1 MLTQFLTAILLI
13 VACVPTN
20 QGKELSPKDVMAMI
34 RRDTSVVIV
43 DVRTPEE
50 YGQGHI
56 AGSQQIDYYGAEFQE
71 RLQRLPKDRDIVLY
85 CRSGKRS
92 SDAMSFL
99 VSIGYS
105 RVFNLNGGIIAWKKD
120 RLPIVGQ

>member
-1 MLTQFLTAILLI
+1 MLMQFLVVILFTM
-13 VACVPTN
+13 ACMPMSEGADITPK
-20 QGKELSPKDVMAMI
+20 QLAELL
-34 RRDTSVVIV
+34 RRDPSVVVV

-56 AGSQQIDYYGAEFQE
+56 AGSRQIDYYSAEFHE
-71 RLQRLPKDRDIVLY
+71 RLQRLPKDRDVVLY

-92 SDAMSFL
+92 SDAKSFL